1 MKTLTFWFTILLTLP
16 AALTAQEVYKV
27 EQEDGTILYTDAPV
41 AGGEAVSLPASTAN
55 VSGAMGQ
62 PKPFSTGTSKK
73 RTNYTVTIATPAPE
87 ATIRNN
93 KGNLT
98 ITTAA
103 QPGSAGGRFQLKFN
117 GQIVQSNTTGMF
129 RLTGVNRGAHTYSVL
144 WLDNT
149 GKTLAST
156 EEQTLYLHQASA
168 LINNN

>member
-1 MKTLTFWFTILLTLP
+1 MKTLTFWLSILLTTP
-16 AALTAQEVYKV
+16 AVLTAQEVYKV
-27 EQEDGTILYTDAPV
+27 EQADGTVLYTDAPI
-41 AGGEAVSLPASTAN
+41 AGSEAVSLPPSTAN
-55 VSGAMGQ
+55 VSDTLARPQ
-62 PKPFSTGTSKK
+62 PFSTGTSKPAT
-73 RTNYTVTIATPAPE
+73 RYTITIATPAPE

-103 QPGSAGGRFQLKFN
+103 TPDTAGGRFQLKFDDH
-117 GQIVQSNTTGMF
+117 IVQSNTTGMF
-129 RLTGVNRGAHTYSVL
+129 RLTGVNRGAHTYSVI

-156 EEQTLYLHQASA
+156 KEQTLYLHQASA